1 MFCLGSCLYELMSL
15 RGLPP
20 ADISQPEYSVMLQSG
35 KRAQFH
41 AKVLPTTLIIIDSA
55 EVFIAYSRKS
65 LFKFNEFFIPRKLPA
80 IQ

>member
-1 MFCLGSCLYELMSL
+1 MSL

-41 AKVLPTTLIIIDSA
+41 AKVPTTHIRVSA
-55 EVFIAYSRKS
+55 KV
-65 LFKFNEFFIPRKLPA
+65 L
-80 IQ
+80 